1 MPENRLNRF
10 FEHPHNFGVWND
22 EQNQFERIYNDGV
35 ENCTNSM
42 TVQPGT
48 QPGPAIDDAT
58 LKLGIMLAALL
69 LLLKVKA

>member
-1 MPENRLNRF
+1 
-10 FEHPHNFGVWND
+10 
-22 EQNQFERIYNDGV
+22 
-35 ENCTNSM
+35 M